1 MNSLTSRRRM
11 LVAGLLVVL
20 SIGSCRAVTN
30 PLVGSWRWDN
40 AKTLDNFKAAA
51 DGAPASQAASVD
63 KARRFVE
70 AVATRLRS
78 NMLLIYTDHDCTE
91 VVTDEVGREVSREIT
106 PYKVLEIHDNYVLVD
121 QLDKGGVVKIFR
133 ENDSSLY
140 VEVKVG
146 TFVYRDYFTRIP
158 AISSR

>member
-1 MNSLTSRRRM
+1 MNNLTSPRIM
-11 LVAGLLVVL
+11 LVAGLLSVL
-20 SIGSCRAVTN
+20 SISSCRAVTN

-51 DGAPASQAASVD
+51 DGAPESQAASVD

-78 NMLLIYTDHDCTE
+78 NMVLIYTDHDCTQ
-91 VVTDEVGREVSREIT
+91 VITDDAGRELSRET
-106 PYKVLEIHDNYVLVD
+106 MPYKLLELHDNYVLVD
-121 QLDKGGVVKIFR
+121 QFEKWGVVKIFR
-133 ENDSSLY
+133 ENDLSLY

-146 TFVYRDYFTRIP
+146 NFVYRDYFTRIP
-158 AISSR
+158 STTSR